1 MQGQFYVLAKFHK
14 REVCFL
20 FFVFFFCSVMN
31 DSFDPIDCNLLG
43 YSVHGI
49 LQARILEWVAIFFSG
64 VFPTQR
70 LNLGLLHCRWIFL
83 PYFDMNTIG
92 NTSFKNKWKFY
103 KLNKQYE
110 THISLLLFFSFSSDW
125 WGVGRRLA
133 LIPRLAFQYN
143 WIKIKRQH
151 WNE

>member
-1 MQGQFYVLAKFHK
+1 M
-14 REVCFL
+14 
-20 FFVFFFCSVMN
+20 VFFFYSVMN
-31 DSFDPIDCNLLG
+31 DSFDSIDCNLLG

-49 LQARILEWVAIFFSG
+49 LQARILEWVAVFFSRG
-64 VFPTQR
+64 SSRPRVRTWVSCIVGEFFTM
-70 LNLGLLHCRWIFL
+70 
-83 PYFDMNTIG
+83 FDINIIG
-92 NTSFKNKWKFY
+92 NTSFKNKWQFY

-125 WGVGRRLA
+125 WGVGHRPA